1 MNARETNTESALRSV
16 VNNFDTGDLVSIVA
30 SVLLVY
36 GTGEGQ
42 TAKIATRLE
51 EAIEGRHHDITMM
64 DVETLPEEFSVDQF
78 EAVLVGSSIHVNQH
92 HSGIQEFIKTHR
104 DSLEARPTAF
114 FQVSLSSVS
123 DDPERQAIAAEYV
136 DSLLESTGWN
146 PDRIALFGGALRYSK
161 YGFLKRLL
169 MKRIAKDATGD
180 VDTSQ
185 DYEYTD
191 WDEVEAFA
199 NDFAGFVEQR
209 LDTE

>member
-1 MNARETNTESALRSV
+1 MGAVLV
-16 VNNFDTGDLVSIVA
+16 VC
-30 SVLLVY
+30 

-42 TAKIATRLE
+42 TATIADRLE
-51 EAIEGRHHDITMM
+51 ATLENRDHEVTAI
-64 DVETLPEEFSVDQF
+64 DVEALPDELSVAEFD
-78 EAVLVGSSIHVNQH
+78 AVLLGSSVHVSKH
-92 HSGIQEFIKTHR
+92 HSGVQEFIETHR
-104 DSLEARPTAF
+104 EALEARPTGF

-146 PDRIALFGGALRYSK
+146 PDRIGLFGGALRYSK

-169 MKRIAKDATGD
+169 MKRIAKGATGD

-191 WDEVEAFA
+191 WEEVEAFA
-199 NDFAGFVEQR
+199 NDFAAFVEHR
-209 LDTE
+209 LDGK

>member
-1 MNARETNTESALRSV
+1 MAT
-16 VNNFDTGDLVSIVA
+16 
-30 SVLLVY
+30 VLLVY
-36 GTGEGQ
+36 GTGEGH
-42 TAKIATRLE
+42 TATIADRLE
-51 EAIEGRHHDITMM
+51 QTLEDRDHDVTKV
-64 DVETLPEEFSVDQF
+64 DVETLPDEFLLTEFD
-78 EAVLVGSSIHVNQH
+78 AVVVGSSVHVSKH
-92 HSGIQEFIKTHR
+92 HSGIQEFIETR
-104 DSLEARPTAF
+104 REALEKRPTAF

-146 PDRIALFGGALRYSK
+146 PDRIGLFGGALRYSK

-169 MKRIAKDATGD
+169 MKRIAKGATGD

-199 NDFAGFVEQR
+199 NDFAAFVEQR
-209 LDTE
+209 LGTE